1 MNTLKPIKHQQI
13 EIFLA
18 DEVEISTI
26 RDEIASME
34 HPFFALKG
42 GDNRTREY
50 KNGKVTVTIRSTELG
65 IATIF
70 DKDIWI
76 YAISKL
82 QHAINNGE
90 IVNRKIY
97 FTPYDFLVTTNR
109 EVGGKTYKDLE
120 KALHR
125 LKGTVI
131 TTNIKH
137 SEEKQD
143 TFSFGLIDS
152 WRMLEEKKGKL
163 DIGMIEVVLPNWLF
177 EALEKRQILKISMDY
192 FRIRRAIDRRIY
204 EIARKHCGNQY
215 ECEISLEKLYLKSGS
230 TASKAE
236 FKRSIKNLARDNK
249 LPDYEVI
256 FDNAR
261 EIVVFKNRSP
271 NINKA
276 EKMENLKRGRKGVC
290 KLKKLINNK

>member
-1 MNTLKPIKHQQI
+1 MTTLKPIKNQI

-34 HPFFALKG
+34 HPFFALKS

-50 KNGKVTVTIRSTELG
+50 INGNITVTIRSTDLG

-76 YAISKL
+76 YALSKL
-82 QHAINNGE
+82 QYAINNGE
-90 IVNRKIY
+90 KVNPKIY

-109 EVGGKTYKDLE
+109 EIGGRTYRDLE

-137 SEEKQD
+137 SESKQE
-143 TFSFGLIDS
+143 TVSFGLIDS
-152 WRMLEEKKGKL
+152 WRILEEKKGKL
-163 DIGMIEVVLPNWLF
+163 DIGMIEIILPSWLF
-177 EALEKRQILKISMDY
+177 EAVEKRKILKISMDY

-215 ECEISLEKLYLKSGS
+215 NFEISLEKLFLKSGS

-256 FDNAR
+256 FDNDR

-271 NINKA
+271 NIKEA
-276 EKMENLKRGRKGVC
+276 EKMENFKRGRR
-290 KLKKLINNK
+290 

>member
-1 MNTLKPIKHQQI
+1 MTTLKPIKNQI

-34 HPFFALKG
+34 HPFFALKS

-50 KNGKVTVTIRSTELG
+50 RNGNITVTIRSTDLG

-76 YAISKL
+76 YALSKL
-82 QHAINNGE
+82 QYAINNGE
-90 IVNRKIY
+90 KVNPKIY

-109 EVGGKTYKDLE
+109 EIGGRTYRDLE

-137 SEEKQD
+137 SESKQE
-143 TFSFGLIDS
+143 TVSFGLIDS
-152 WRMLEEKKGKL
+152 WRILEEKKGKL
-163 DIGMIEVVLPNWLF
+163 DIGMIEIILPSWLF
-177 EALEKRQILKISMDY
+177 EAVEKRKILKISMDY

-215 ECEISLEKLYLKSGS
+215 NFEISLEKLFLKSGS

-256 FDNAR
+256 FDNDR

-271 NINKA
+271 NIKEA
-276 EKMENLKRGRKGVC
+276 EKMENFKRGRRKIGAI
-290 KLKKLINNK
+290 KNLINNK

>member
-1 MNTLKPIKHQQI
+1 MTTLKPIKNQI

-34 HPFFALKG
+34 HPFFALKS

-50 KNGKVTVTIRSTELG
+50 RNGNITVTIRSTDLG

-76 YAISKL
+76 YALSKL
-82 QHAINNGE
+82 QYAINNGE
-90 IVNRKIY
+90 KVNPKIY

-109 EVGGKTYKDLE
+109 EIGGRTYRDLE

-137 SEEKQD
+137 SESKQE
-143 TFSFGLIDS
+143 TVSFGLIDS
-152 WRMLEEKKGKL
+152 WRILEEKKGKL
-163 DIGMIEVVLPNWLF
+163 DIGMIEIILPSWLF
-177 EALEKRQILKISMDY
+177 EAVEKRKILKISMDY

-215 ECEISLEKLYLKSGS
+215 NFEISLEKLFLKSGS

-236 FKRSIKNLARDNK
+236 FKRSIKILANNNG

-256 FDNAR
+256 FDNDR
-261 EIVVFKNRSP
+261 EMVLFKNRCP
-271 NINKA
+271 NIKEA
-276 EKMENLKRGRKGVC
+276 EKMENFKRGRRKIGVI
-290 KLKKLINNK
+290 KNLINNK